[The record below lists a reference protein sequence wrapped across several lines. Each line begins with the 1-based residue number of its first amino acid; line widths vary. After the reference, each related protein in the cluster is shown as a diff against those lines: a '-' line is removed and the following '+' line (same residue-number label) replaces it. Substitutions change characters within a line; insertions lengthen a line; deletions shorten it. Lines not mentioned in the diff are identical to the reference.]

1 MKGLNLITLYR
12 NLNVDEKA
20 NVITHGFGLLLT
32 LLLSPF
38 LLFNETKPIQF
49 WGLCVFIFGMIF
61 MFLSSTLYHLS
72 NSDTRKIKWRLVD
85 HISIFFLIGGT
96 YTPFV
101 LYYFNTKEGY
111 AFLLLHWII
120 IAFGI
125 MFKFIFKTRFEIVSL
140 ALYLILGWMVV
151 FVFDEMSRN
160 MPLKV
165 EYWLI
170 AGGLSYTIGVF
181 FYVKTKIPW
190 SHTIWHIFV
199 LMGCAGHFV
208 ALFLS

>member
-49 WGLCVFIFGMIF
+49 WGLCVFIFGMVF

-85 HISIFFLIGGT
+85 HISIFFSDRRHI
-96 YTPFV
+96 YPFC
-101 LYYFNTKEGY
+101 T
-111 AFLLLHWII
+111 
-120 IAFGI
+120 
-125 MFKFIFKTRFEIVSL
+125 
-140 ALYLILGWMVV
+140 IL
-151 FVFDEMSRN
+151 F
-160 MPLKV
+160 
-165 EYWLI
+165 
-170 AGGLSYTIGVF
+170 
-181 FYVKTKIPW
+181 
-190 SHTIWHIFV
+190 
-199 LMGCAGHFV
+199 
-208 ALFLS
+208 

>member
-1 MKGLNLITLYR
+1 MIY
-12 NLNVDEKA
+12 
-20 NVITHGFGLLLT
+20 
-32 LLLSPF
+32 
-38 LLFNETKPIQF
+38 LF
-49 WGLCVFIFGMIF
+49 
-61 MFLSSTLYHLS
+61 
-72 NSDTRKIKWRLVD
+72 
-85 HISIFFLIGGT
+85 FFLIGGT